1 MTAALTNKISKTSK
15 LGTFSWS
22 LQAVETCPG
31 AIEPL
36 TGQLVAACSGCYAT
50 TGCYNFPDTKKVRS
64 DNKAAWQESD
74 WVAVMTKA
82 LQKQTHFRFFDSG
95 DMYAL
100 GLAEKIYLLAKALP
114 NTKFWIPTRMKKFS
128 KFADVI
134 ARLESLPNVM
144 VRFSSDA
151 VDGTYTKG
159 LHGSTILPDATSADS
174 NTFVCNAPNQGGKCL
189 DCRACYDKSINVIGY
204 IAHGKKM
211 AKVIRIA
218 SV

>member
-1 MTAALTNKISKTSK
+1 MTAALLNKVSKTSK

-31 AIEPL
+31 AVGPDGE
-36 TGQLVAACSGCYAT
+36 LVAACSGCYAT
-50 TGCYNFPDTKKVRS
+50 AGCYHFPDTKKVRA
-64 DNKAAWQESD
+64 DNKAAWKEAD
-74 WVAVMTKA
+74 WVDVMVAK
-82 LQKQTHFRFFDSG
+82 LKKQTHFRWFDSG
-95 DMYAL
+95 DMYTL
-100 GLAEKIYLLAKALP
+100 DLAIKIFQVMQRTP
-114 NTKFWIPTRMKKFS
+114 STKHWLPTRMKKFS
-128 KFADVI
+128 KFSNII
-134 ARLESLPNVM
+134 ALMESLPNTM

-159 LHGSTILPDATSADS
+159 LHGSTILPTATSADS

-189 DCRACYDKSINVIGY
+189 DCRACYDKSIPVVGY

-218 SV
+218 VA